1 MDLFTASLNDNSA
14 RGQIGVNQTNRA
26 AWAAI
31 VSALPLLEN
40 TSTAD
45 PDLVQP
51 LFLEP
56 DSPRI
61 AEIVS
66 GFKDSKNNRIPGIS
80 QMQVLTNQ
88 AGALLNPDGAFQKLG
103 SVLQVPTL
111 SDRAPFLNT
120 SLDWSRIRNVGDEV
134 LERLPQQAMSLLRAD
149 EPRFVV
155 YAYGQTLKPAP
166 NAINLRPGPLYGIST
181 NYTITGE
188 FVTKTVFRVDGD
200 PRLLRP
206 VVEDQRV
213 ILSNP

>member
-14 RGQIGVNQTNRA
+14 RGQVGVNQTGEA
-26 AWAAI
+26 AWAAV
-31 VSALPLLEN
+31 VSGLPLLEN

-45 PDLVQP
+45 PDRVQP
-51 LFLEP
+51 LFLRP

-61 AEIVS
+61 TELVS
-66 GFKDSKNNRIPGIS
+66 GYKDSRNNRIPGIS
-80 QMQVLTNQ
+80 QMQTATNQ
-88 AGALLNPDGAFQKLG
+88 AGVLLNPDGAFQNLG

-111 SDRAPFLNT
+111 SDRAPFLKT
-120 SLDWSRIRNVGDEV
+120 DLDWSRIRNVGDEV

-149 EPRFVV
+149 EPRYVV
-155 YAYGQTLKPAP
+155 YAYGQTLKPAQ

-188 FVTKTVFRVDGD
+188 FVTKTVFRIDGD
-200 PRLLRP
+200 PRVLRP